1 MKRDEYEGWREV
13 MLRITVN
20 SWVGRGM
27 EGVTHV
33 CEQGVEGGASCA
45 VLIAIAQH
53 NPLMIRLT
61 RSKG

>member
-1 MKRDEYEGWREV
+1 

-53 NPLMIRLT
+53 NPLMIGLT

>member
-1 MKRDEYEGWREV
+1 

-33 CEQGVEGGASCA
+33 CEQGGGGGGFVRGVDRDCPTQSTYDR
-45 VLIAIAQH
+45 V
-53 NPLMIRLT
+53 NPIQGIIP
-61 RSKG
+61 SV